1 MNKKYTYEMLAEISF
16 KIITFAGG
24 AKSDA
29 MEAIHAIKKNKSKE
43 AIAKIESAHN
53 NMIEAEKQHAEL
65 IQAEASGIKIDIP
78 ILFMHAEDQLLTTQ
92 TLIMIAE
99 EFIDLYK
106 LVHKKI
112 K

>member
-1 MNKKYTYEMLAEISF
+1 MEKYNYETLAHISF
-16 KIITFAGG
+16 KIITSAGS

-29 MEAIHAIKKNKSKE
+29 MEAIYAIKNQDQKT
-43 AIAKIESAHN
+43 AMAKIESAHK

-65 IQAEASGIKIDIP
+65 IQAEASGEKINIP

-92 TLIMIAE
+92 TLIMMAE

-106 LVHKKI
+106 LVHSIKK
-112 K
+112 